1 MSHAEFRAWLEARSR
16 IRAPLEDLLR
26 GFAETCP
33 EYPGGDRRT
42 KLGEALD
49 VLEREGVLR
58 LPGSARANWDTVG
71 SPRLPK
77 FVTLL
82 REKVQRPDFTGVAWV
97 PELSFAVNVRQT
109 RQLGVL
115 ARINAFLIAS
125 RGKLGTT
132 VPYRERAL
140 QIFGDEKCLDSM
152 VAGDLLYGRLPLSV
166 IGACNPEPPL
176 PREDFAA
183 PGKPLLLVENHHTYW
198 SLLQWNATALR
209 YAAIAYGA
217 GNTIMKSASAVL
229 AALQQSEASHIEYF
243 GDLDPAGLAIPVG
256 LNAGMAA
263 LGAEPIRPAVGV
275 YALLLDKGVRRPL
288 GKGKRLVAS
297 DAAIAWLPE
306 ALRTRVQAVFDAGE
320 WLPQEGVGLTLLKG
334 YGPMAC
340 ADQVVAPLP
349 PCTG

>member
-1 MSHAEFRAWLEARSR
+1 MPLADFQAWLEARSR
-16 IRAPLEDLLR
+16 VRVPLEDLLR

-42 KLGEALD
+42 KLGEALG
-49 VLEREGVLR
+49 VLGREEVLR
-58 LPGSARANWDTVG
+58 LPGSARANWDSVG
-71 SPRLPK
+71 SPPLPK

-82 REKVQRPDFTGVAWV
+82 REKAQRPDFTGMAWV

-109 RQLGVL
+109 RQLDVL
-115 ARINAFLIAS
+115 ARINAFLIAN
-125 RGKLGTT
+125 RGKLGIT

-140 QIFGDEKCLDSM
+140 QIFGDEKHLDSA

-198 SLLQWNATALR
+198 SLLQWNTTALR

-217 GNTIMKSASAVL
+217 GNTIMKSAAAVL
-229 AALQQSEASHIEYF
+229 AALRQSRASHIDYF

-256 LNAGMAA
+256 LNAGLAV
-263 LGAEPIRPAVGV
+263 LGAEPVRPAADI
-275 YALLLDKGVRRPL
+275 YELLINKGVRRPL
-288 GKGKRLVAS
+288 GDGKRLVVGEAEL
-297 DAAIAWLPE
+297 AWLPE
-306 ALRTRVQAVFDAGE
+306 SLRVRVQAVFNAGE
-320 WLPQEGVGLTLLKG
+320 WLPQEGVGLALLKG
-334 YGPMAC
+334 YLCVNSAIEN
-340 ADQVVAPLP
+340 
-349 PCTG
+349 